1 MGGSTNIYNLSGG
14 NGGEYVNTAGPH
26 TGDFYAIQ
34 FVADSKIEALTGNL
48 SNAGDL
54 GSGAGEDNITFA
66 KGDVIYGRFT
76 SVTLDGSGKAILYN
90 A

>member
-14 NGGEYVNTAGPH
+14 NGSQYVTTAGPH

-34 FVADSKIEALTGNL
+34 FLGTTQIDALTGNMDNSSAL
-48 SNAGDL
+48 ISDNHEFSN
-54 GSGAGEDNITFA
+54 
-66 KGDVIYGRFT
+66 GDVIYGRFS
-76 SVTLDGSGKAILYN
+76 SVTIDGSGKAILYN

>member
-14 NGGEYVNTAGPH
+14 NGGQYISNTAAH

-34 FVADSKIEALTGNL
+34 FTADSVLNAWTGNI
-48 SNAGDL
+48 S
-54 GSGAGEDNITFA
+54 GSVPTETFG

-76 SVTLDGSGKAILYN
+76 SVTLTSGAAILYN

>member
-14 NGGEYVNTAGPH
+14 NGGEYVTAAGPH

-34 FVADSKIEALTGNL
+34 FTADTTISAWTGNIT
-48 SNAGDL
+48 GTPT
-54 GSGAGEDNITFA
+54 ETFA

-76 SVTLDGSGKAILYN
+76 SVTFDASGAAILYN